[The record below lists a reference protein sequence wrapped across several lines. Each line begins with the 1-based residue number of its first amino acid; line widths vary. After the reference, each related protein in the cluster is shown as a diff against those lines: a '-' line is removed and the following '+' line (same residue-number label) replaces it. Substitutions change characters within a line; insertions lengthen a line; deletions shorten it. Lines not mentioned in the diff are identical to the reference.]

1 MKDNSFSK
9 DDFQII
15 NMNYKLKKI
24 KNRKKRG
31 QYKKNDLF
39 ETLDNT
45 TKPEQDGATSFLPSF
60 SSENVVEPFELP
72 PLEFPPYTDDDYDG
86 IDNVDDTGAKVD
98 FQYDPREWLIALI
111 EWIYYYLNI
120 FNNYWASKIVN
131 ILSEKTGQE
140 SDVKLVRNYIAW
152 TEAIAA
158 GCYVVYNWFF
168 IIYYNRT
175 SDPPIKLFD
184 VDFLQIY
191 NNADI
196 DNILKDIEANRRTE
210 KLSTR
215 EQIYFVF
222 LAIVKYFF
230 EYPFTVLHFLNMFV
244 IEILPKY
251 TEKKFPA
258 SFLFVYLFYQ
268 SCLFLKNSALVVKKL
283 FINSL
288 LFKFD
293 PSSIIIYIAIIG
305 LWFKDFILAFMK
317 ILDKLKPAEPGG
329 PPVQPPPP
337 SAIALECLG
346 TFFWK
351 LLKLFILIIIGIP
364 ATTLAVVTYFLA
376 YSFFG
381 IFIYKGF
388 NTKTF
393 HDIDS
398 YVKIPL
404 EPYIPDICDGYH
416 WYDFLYEIFNIVMMF
431 FDTLQG
437 KLFTITFMLL
447 YAISCYDYSANITP
461 DTKNLKNGL
470 LGINIGLI
478 ITLLSMVGSYFFEKM
493 KGIPEE

>member
-111 EWIYYYLNI
+111 EWIYYYLNS
-120 FNNYWASKIVN
+120 FNNYLASKIVN

-168 IIYYNRT
+168 IIYFHRT
-175 SDPPIKLFD
+175 LDPPIKLFTI
-184 VDFLQIY
+184 DFKKEFE
-191 NNADI
+191 NAEM
-196 DNILKDIEANRRTE
+196 NKDKGTAKEIWY
-210 KLSTR
+210 S
-215 EQIYFVF
+215 F
-222 LAIVKYFF
+222 LIIVHYFF
-230 EYPFTVLHFLNMFV
+230 DYPFTILFFLNMFV
-244 IEILPKY
+244 TELLPKY
-251 TEKKFPA
+251 TEKIFPA
-258 SFLFVYLFYQ
+258 SFLFVFLFYQ
-268 SCLFLKNSALVVKKL
+268 SCLFLKNCALVVKHL
-283 FINSL
+283 FINSV

-293 PSSIIIYIAIIG
+293 PSSIIIYMVIII
-305 LWFKDFILAFMK
+305 LWGKDLV
-317 ILDKLKPAEPGG
+317 LKLKKVLEENGPKKPGADG
-329 PPVQPPPP
+329 APEDGPPPP
-337 SAIALECLG
+337 KTPPMVLAGLLLG
-346 TFFWK
+346 TLLER
-351 LLKLFILIIIGIP
+351 LLKLIMLLIIGIP